1 MVDWRTLLLGVAA
14 FSATFAG
21 GMLLS
26 GGSLP
31 SWASLSLTEVRLPTA
46 FAGSSADTAVRPP
59 LRSVLTPRR

>member
-26 GGSLP
+26 GGLPSLARLSLP
-31 SWASLSLTEVRLPTA
+31 TEMRLPTA
-46 FAGSSADTAVRPP
+46 FAGSSGHATVRTP
-59 LRSVLTPRR
+59 LRSTFTPRR

>member
-26 GGSLP
+26 GGNLP
-31 SWASLSLTEVRLPTA
+31 SLATLSLTEVRLPSA
-46 FAGSSADTAVRPP
+46 LAGSSEHTAVRSP
-59 LRSVLTPRR
+59 LRSALTP